1 MVLTMAAVAA
11 SKGIK
16 VSRLSATVQGLT
28 EFVGLGANTRF
39 VTDLDL
45 GAGLSSR
52 ERAILYNSAR
62 HCEVHKMLRGKIEF
76 EDNLEDGVGPPA

>member
-11 SKGIK
+11 SKGIA
-16 VSRLSATVQGLT
+16 VTRLAATVQGVT
-28 EFVGLGANTRF
+28 EFAGLGADTRF
-39 VTDLDL
+39 VTNLDL

-62 HCEVHKMLRGKIEF
+62 HCEVHKMLRGRIEF
-76 EDNLEDGVGPPA
+76 QDNLADEAEPT

>member
-11 SKGIK
+11 SKGIE
-16 VSRLSATVQGLT
+16 VTRLGATVQGLT

-39 VTDLDL
+39 VTNLDL
-45 GAGLSSR
+45 GTGLSTR

-62 HCEVHKMLRGKIEF
+62 HCEVHKMLRGQIEF
-76 EDNLEDGVGPPA
+76 QDNLAEAPGPTP

>member
-11 SKGIK
+11 SKGIE
-16 VSRLSATVQGLT
+16 VTGLGATVQGVT

-39 VTDLDL
+39 VTNLDL

-62 HCEVHKMLRGKIEF
+62 RCEVHKMLRGQIEF
-76 EDNLEDGVGPPA
+76 QDTLTDAPDPTP

>member
-11 SKGIK
+11 SKGIE
-16 VSRLSATVQGLT
+16 VSRLGATVQGLT

-39 VTDLDL
+39 VTNLDL
-45 GAGLSSR
+45 GTGLSTR

-62 HCEVHKMLRGKIEF
+62 HCEVHKMLRGQIEF
-76 EDNLEDGVGPPA
+76 QDNLAEAPGPTP